1 MGENAADSVFSGKF
15 QKCGNILRVNI
26 PGVSAP
32 GIAGKELERIG
43 IYFNSILSHGE
54 VAAGR
59 GKMTSDGKHDDES
72 PFPMI
77 FM

>member
-54 VAAGR
+54 VAAG
-59 GKMTSDGKHDDES
+59 
-72 PFPMI
+72 
-77 FM
+77 